1 MFANKVGLG
10 QAQTG
15 GGGCGC
21 SPVFPPFNNH
31 ENEQDCEGG
40 GSGGVGELGYQIKI
54 VFTALDYL
62 T

>member
-10 QAQTG
+10 QAETG
-15 GGGCGC
+15 GEGCGC

-40 GSGGVGELGYQIKI
+40 APGGVGGEP
-54 VFTALDYL
+54 
-62 T
+62 